1 MPGTADGAFARYE
14 AVHHCPANSP
24 FPDASTHLPGLLAVA
39 DRCDS
44 FLLDA
49 FGVLNVGETAIPGAV
64 ASTAALR
71 AQGKRL
77 CVLTNAAS

>member
-1 MPGTADGAFARYE
+1 MAPLRGMRPSIIAQQIAR
-14 AVHHCPANSP
+14 
-24 FPDASTHLPGLLAVA
+24 FPDASMHLPGLLAVA

-64 ASTAALR
+64 ASMAALR